1 MGAVEEDPFAA
12 FLRPPP
18 DETAEQRA
26 QRLAQEAE
34 AKKVNDMIDEQL
46 KAERAALKKQKH
58 VVRVLLL
65 GQSES
70 GRSLVV
76 SCGVLNVEHSSWRQ
90 IYHAQKYEFLVC
102 KQSTID
108 HVFPC

>member
-1 MGAVEEDPFAA
+1 MGVVEEDPFAA
-12 FLRPPP
+12 FLKPPP
-18 DETAEQRA
+18 NETAEQRA
-26 QRLAQEAE
+26 QRLTQEAE

-70 GRSLVV
+70 GKSLAV
-76 SCGVLNVEHSSWRQ
+76 SC
-90 IYHAQKYEFLVC
+90 
-102 KQSTID
+102 D
-108 HVFPC
+108 